1 LSKLKGKNPKG
12 KNKMTLENV
21 QKILSEKKRGTYFT
35 IVYKSTYGEYAK
47 TTTTTIRLC
56 NYYNVVKKEP
66 QQGAKKSTNDKYL
79 GNNLIFNENTQKTR
93 LQVFLTNCKN
103 HTPRNVYE
111 YQGNEITSVEFYEGT
126 HKKPSNVSVMFT
138 IDINNIVAIY

>member
-1 LSKLKGKNPKG
+1 
-12 KNKMTLENV
+12 MTLNEI
-21 QKILSEKKRGTYFT
+21 QEKLNAKRKGTYFT
-35 IVYKSTYGEYAK
+35 IVYKGIYGDYSK
-47 TTTTTIRLC
+47 TTTTTVRLC
-56 NYYNVVKKEP
+56 NYYHVVKKEP
-66 QQGAKKSTNDKYL
+66 QQDTKKVSNDKYL

-93 LQVFLTNCKN
+93 LQVFLTNGKY
-103 HTPRNVYE
+103 HTPKSVYE